1 MAERERF
8 RPKVKPKNF
17 RRDIRK
23 MPRRFVSVYDVATAT
38 LVVTASV
45 PVPVIVPVIVPLP
58 VPVPVIVLIFFWG
71 KTWNSP
77 GNCLLLPPL
86 TQVPVPVF

>member
-1 MAERERF
+1 MR
-8 RPKVKPKNF
+8 
-17 RRDIRK
+17 
-23 MPRRFVSVYDVATAT
+23 SVDD
-38 LVVTASV
+38 VVTAATLIVAPTSVKVKVKVRVRVRVIVPVPVPV
-45 PVPVIVPVIVPLP
+45 PVPVIVPVP
-58 VPVPVIVLIFFWG
+58 VNVIVLIFFWG

>member
-1 MAERERF
+1 MR
-8 RPKVKPKNF
+8 
-17 RRDIRK
+17 
-23 MPRRFVSVYDVATAT
+23 SVYDVVTAAT
-38 LVVTASV
+38 LVVAPTSVKVRVKVNVKVIV
-45 PVPVIVPVIVPLP
+45 PVPVIAPVIVPLP
-58 VPVPVIVLIFFWG
+58 VPVPVNVLIFFWG